1 MYKGGINEGCYIKLT
16 DQEEYVLMMGKKTDN
31 PVIISLHGG
40 PGAPTTFLDYCFID
54 YLTDEYT
61 VLCWD
66 ERGCGRSYYRNIATD
81 PNNKTV
87 TFESR

>member
-40 PGAPTTFLDYCFID
+40 PGAPTTFRF
-54 YLTDEYT
+54 T
-61 VLCWD
+61 
-66 ERGCGRSYYRNIATD
+66 AD
-81 PNNKTV
+81 PARRQHFWIIVFWIT
-87 TFESR
+87 